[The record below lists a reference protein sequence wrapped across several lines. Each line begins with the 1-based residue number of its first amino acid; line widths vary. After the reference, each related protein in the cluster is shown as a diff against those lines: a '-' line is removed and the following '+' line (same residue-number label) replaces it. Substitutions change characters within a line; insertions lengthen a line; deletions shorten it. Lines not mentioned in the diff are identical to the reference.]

1 MVCKINFFLKKIRK
15 KSSLKVII
23 NYFTYIDFYIEF
35 FTKERTV
42 NFCKY
47 HWRRSSNSIV

>member
-23 NYFTYIDFYIEF
+23 NYFTYIDQF